1 VSGLRLGP
9 PIRYANAVPRR
20 FTVPIAPA
28 PLALAHPVLALS
40 LAGLI
45 HQQPWLTGIA
55 FNTALLLPAYFLPK
69 KILTP
74 AGYVHAWCLGVLLW
88 GCFNGWTGE
97 LVMLVYLALGSGVTY
112 VGMAQK
118 QAAGIAE
125 ARSGARGPENLW
137 GSALTAA
144 LCALAFWVLKL
155 AHNQH
160 MLQTQ
165 QPNIWFVTL
174 APLLLLAY
182 VASISTKLSDTF
194 GSEIGK
200 AYGQRTFLIT
210 TLQPVP
216 RGTEGAVSL
225 EGTVAGIGASLVIAL
240 TGWAV
245 GLIPHQQPVGI
256 LICLVAAFVATNLE
270 SVIGATV
277 QSKFDWL
284 TNELVN
290 VFNTLIGAGVAM
302 AIAAVIG
309 YAPIR

>member
-1 VSGLRLGP
+1 
-9 PIRYANAVPRR
+9 
-20 FTVPIAPA
+20 VPIALA
-28 PLALAHPVLALS
+28 PALANPILATS
-40 LAGLI
+40 LVGLI
-45 HQQPWLTGIA
+45 YQQPWLTGIA
-55 FNTALLLPAYFLPK
+55 FNTALLLPAYLMPK

-144 LCALAFWVLKL
+144 LCALGFWVLKL
-155 AHNQH
+155 HHNHQ

-165 QPNIWFVTL
+165 QPSALFVWL

-200 AYGQRTFLIT
+200 AYGKSTFLIT

-225 EGTVAGIGASLVIAL
+225 EGTAAGIVASLIIAL

-245 GLIPHQQPVGI
+245 GLIPHQQPVGV
-256 LICLVAAFVATNLE
+256 LICLVAAFVATNVE
-270 SVIGATV
+270 SVIGATI
-277 QSKFDWL
+277 QAKFDWL

-302 AIAAVIG
+302 AIAAAIG
-309 YAPIR
+309 YAPMR

>member
-1 VSGLRLGP
+1 VSFPLP
-9 PIRYANAVPRR
+9 VTAN
-20 FTVPIAPA
+20 
-28 PLALAHPVLALS
+28 PLVALS

-55 FNTALLLPAYFLPK
+55 FNTALLLPAYLLPK

-97 LVMLVYLALGSGVTY
+97 VVMLVYLALGSGVTY

-160 MLQTQ
+160 MLATQ
-165 QPNIWFVTL
+165 QPSAWFVTL

-200 AYGQRTFLIT
+200 AYGKSTFLIT

-225 EGTVAGIGASLVIAL
+225 EGTAAGVGASLIIAL
-240 TGWAV
+240 TGWWV

-256 LICLVAAFVATNLE
+256 LICLVAAFVATNVE
-270 SVIGATV
+270 SVIGATI
-277 QSKFDWL
+277 QAKFDWL

-302 AIAAVIG
+302 AIAAAIG
-309 YAPIR
+309 YAPMR